1 MLNYKHLHYFLA
13 VARAGGVIRAAE
25 RLHLT
30 PQTLSG
36 QITQFE
42 DRLGVPL
49 FRRAGRRLE
58 LTEAGR
64 LAQSYAEEIFQTGAE
79 LEDLLRN
86 GGEERFITFRVGIA
100 DVVPKFIA
108 HRLLAPVLE
117 LPEAVR
123 LICQEDRLDRLLAD
137 LAIHRLDMVLA
148 DRPMPPGTDIK
159 GYSHPLGESALAFMA
174 APALVKRLKG
184 EFPAC
189 LDGAPLLLP
198 GRDSALH
205 GALPRWLERQERH
218 MRIVGEFDDSALMKA
233 FGEAGAGVFPA
244 PAASVPDVMAHYKVV
259 SLGRDGRSAR
269 AVLPHLGRAASDPPR
284 GAGGQR
290 TRTSGPVRAGD
301 EGDAPHRTL
310 VPGEGA
316 RFQLRRSRRPTRAAS
331 PVDHRR
337 RAGGG
342 RRATKAT
349 LVTPPWCPARAA
361 ISCTPLSAPQTR
373 SKPFNVTSAPPESRR
388 RPSGDQA
395 TLVTPCP
402 DALRGRRAA
411 APLSASHTRGE
422 PFNITSAP
430 PESRR
435 RPSGDEGNA
444 HHPEP

>member
-13 VARAGGVIRAAE
+13 VARSGGVIRAAE

-42 DRLGVPL
+42 ERIGVPL

-86 GGEERFITFRVGIA
+86 GAEERFITFRVGIA

-123 LICQEDRLDRLLAD
+123 LVCQEDRLDRLLAD

-148 DRPMPPGTDIK
+148 DQPMPPGTDIK
-159 GYSHPLGESALAFMA
+159 GYSHPLGESGLAFMA
-174 APALVKRLKG
+174 APVLAARLTG
-184 EFPAC
+184 DFPAC
-189 LDGAPLLLP
+189 LEGAPLLLP

-205 GALPRWLERQERH
+205 GALPRWLERQGRH

-244 PAASVPDVMAHYKVV
+244 PSASVPDVAAHYKVV
-259 SLGRDGRSAR
+259 SLGETEDLRERFFLISAERRLTHPAAR
-269 AVLPHLGRAASDPPR
+269 AVSDH
-284 GAGGQR
+284 AR
-290 TRTSGPVRAGD
+290 TGLFS
-301 EGDAPHRTL
+301 
-310 VPGEGA
+310 
-316 RFQLRRSRRPTRAAS
+316 
-331 PVDHRR
+331 
-337 RAGGG
+337 
-342 RRATKAT
+342 
-349 LVTPPWCPARAA
+349 
-361 ISCTPLSAPQTR
+361 
-373 SKPFNVTSAPPESRR
+373 
-388 RPSGDQA
+388 PSGSPA
-395 TLVTPCP
+395 
-402 DALRGRRAA
+402 
-411 APLSASHTRGE
+411 
-422 PFNITSAP
+422 
-430 PESRR
+430 
-435 RPSGDEGNA
+435 
-444 HHPEP
+444 

>member
-86 GGEERFITFRVGIA
+86 GAEERFITFRVGIA

-123 LICQEDRLDRLLAD
+123 LVCQEDRLDRLLAD

-174 APALVKRLKG
+174 APALLARLNG

-233 FGEAGAGVFPA
+233 FGEAGAGIFPA
-244 PAASVPDVMAHYKVV
+244 PAASVADVMAHYKVV
-259 SLGRDGRSAR
+259 SLGETEDLRERFFLISAERKLTHPAAR
-269 AVLPHLGRAASDPPR
+269 AVSEHA
-284 GAGGQR
+284 
-290 TRTSGPVRAGD
+290 RAG
-301 EGDAPHRTL
+301 L
-310 VPGEGA
+310 
-316 RFQLRRSRRPTRAAS
+316 FAA
-331 PVDHRR
+331 
-337 RAGGG
+337 
-342 RRATKAT
+342 T
-349 LVTPPWCPARAA
+349 
-361 ISCTPLSAPQTR
+361 Q
-373 SKPFNVTSAPPESRR
+373 NPE
-388 RPSGDQA
+388 
-395 TLVTPCP
+395 
-402 DALRGRRAA
+402 
-411 APLSASHTRGE
+411 
-422 PFNITSAP
+422 
-430 PESRR
+430 
-435 RPSGDEGNA
+435 
-444 HHPEP
+444 